1 MRNLYLVSYDIT
13 DDVRLRTVFRTM
25 KGYGEH
31 LQYSVFICNLSPKEK
46 ALMVEA
52 ISDLIDRVAD
62 KVMIVE
68 SGPAEGTS
76 ENRIE
81 FLGRH
86 ELIPDREAVVI

>member
-62 KVMIVE
+62 KVMIVDL
-68 SGPAEGTS
+68 GPAEGTS